1 MGITLVKE
9 EGREF
14 RSRREG
20 KDAVAI
26 YIRQPGEHFLI
37 KK

>member
-1 MGITLVKE
+1 MGLTLVKK

-26 YIRQPGEHFLI
+26 YIRQPGEAFLI
-37 KK
+37 R